1 MKEYFSQYGTITDIV
16 RMKDKET
23 GNLIHYVKRDFN
35 IEKQLPCCLY
45 NKPNVYHTTFMQ
57 PK

>member
-1 MKEYFSQYGTITDIV
+1 MNIIVKDGVEEEDMKEYFSQYGTITDIV

-35 IEKQLPCCLY
+35 IEKQLPCCL
-45 NKPNVYHTTFMQ
+45 
-57 PK
+57 